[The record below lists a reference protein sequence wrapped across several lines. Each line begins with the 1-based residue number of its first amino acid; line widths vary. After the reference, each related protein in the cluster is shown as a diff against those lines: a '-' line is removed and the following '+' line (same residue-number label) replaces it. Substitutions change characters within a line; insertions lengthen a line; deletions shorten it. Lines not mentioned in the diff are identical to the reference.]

1 MSNYDCSM
9 IEQRISEH
17 QLYMSTTQDQ
27 LNKLD
32 PQDPDLTNKQDA
44 LKRKLNNLQEQLG
57 LLQNALR
64 DCQQGKGANL
74 PSFEISE

>member
-1 MSNYDCSM
+1 MSNYNCSM

-32 PQDPDLTNKQDA
+32 PQDPDLKNKQDA
-44 LKRKLNNLQEQLG
+44 LKRKLDNLNEQLG

-74 PSFEISE
+74 PVFEVSE